1 MELAYVFGNLDQT
14 IYTGG
19 PVDPQLSATVQQM
32 WTNFARTGNP
42 GTGSHPWPQYD
53 PRTRQTMILG
63 DSIGVADD
71 ILGEQYGLIEPLAP
85 RFISPLYDTISLN
98 VPYVRGILAVAL
110 AVIAA
115 VITAVV
121 LWRRRHKR
129 RRQVQSRRS

>member
-1 MELAYVFGNLDQT
+1 
-14 IYTGG
+14 
-19 PVDPQLSATVQQM
+19 
-32 WTNFARTGNP
+32 
-42 GTGSHPWPQYD
+42 
-53 PRTRQTMILG
+53 MILG
-63 DSIGVADD
+63 DSIGVAAD
-71 ILGEQYGLIEPLAP
+71 ILGEQYRLIEPLAP